1 MLFTSLHWCTLSVSD
16 YECIVHVEWWPHLH
30 FQVDHTI
37 IAYLMNPK
45 GEFVEYFGK
54 NKTYDTLVYEIKEYM
69 RKYAVFE
76 D

>member
-1 MLFTSLHWCTLSVSD
+1 MHFYINVQVCCSICCNS
-16 YECIVHVEWWPHLH
+16 

-37 IAYLMNPK
+37 IAYLLNPK

-69 RKYAVFE
+69 KKYAVFE